1 MNTRKAI
8 VLRVEGATA
17 VVKVGGDGGC
27 GRCSETGGCGSD
39 VLGKLFGGRC
49 SSYSVVTDRPLTP
62 GSEVEVAVE
71 PRAPLLAATLA
82 YGLPL
87 LGLLVGGAIGEQ
99 YVGDTGAVLGAA
111 LGLAAFSV
119 GAAFLA
125 RRRLAGGLAVRVVES
140 SISH

>member
-8 VLRVEGATA
+8 VLRVEGASA
-17 VVKVGGDGGC
+17 VIRVSGDGGC
-27 GRCSETGGCGSD
+27 GRCSEVGGCGSD
-39 VLGKLFGGRC
+39 VLGQLFGGRC

-62 GSEVEVAVE
+62 GAEIEVAVE
-71 PRAPLLAATLA
+71 PRAPLLAAALA

-87 LGLLVGGAIGEQ
+87 LGLLAGGAIGEQ
-99 YVGDTGAVLGAA
+99 YVGDTGSVLGAA
-111 LGLAAFSV
+111 LGLATFSV

-125 RRRLAGGLAVRVVES
+125 RRRLSGGLAVRVVES